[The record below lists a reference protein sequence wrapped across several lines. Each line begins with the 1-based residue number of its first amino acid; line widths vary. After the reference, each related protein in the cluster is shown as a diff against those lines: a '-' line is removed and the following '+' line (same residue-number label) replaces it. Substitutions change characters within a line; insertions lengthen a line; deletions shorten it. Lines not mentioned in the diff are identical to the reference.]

1 MLTFSSSTHNP
12 YNGSIS
18 GSGTDHDGSFR
29 NEGGLYNLSTGRFA
43 WGELYEWSTLYSEV
57 KLQYDGKSKLTDTY
71 KSTRDRGRGMQGRL
85 DLELVDPFQDE
96 FSVRVEGV
104 LGHVVVEVMA

>member
-1 MLTFSSSTHNP
+1 
-12 YNGSIS
+12 
-18 GSGTDHDGSFR
+18 
-29 NEGGLYNLSTGRFA
+29 
-43 WGELYEWSTLYSEV
+43 
-57 KLQYDGKSKLTDTY
+57 
-71 KSTRDRGRGMQGRL
+71 MQGRL